1 MENFPWTRL
10 PGVSMPQ
17 VQRPMVDLAK
27 VRVLDPVALRE
38 YLGDGN
44 YGGLYQRPDEDMHA
58 IWQVA
63 VDETR
68 ALLTGGWGD

>member
-10 PGVSMPQ
+10 PAVSMPEA
-17 VQRPMVDLAK
+17 QRPMVDHAT

-44 YGGLYQRPDEDMHA
+44 YGGLYQRPDADLLA

>member
-1 MENFPWTRL
+1 V
-10 PGVSMPQ
+10 GMPQ
-17 VQRPMVDLAK
+17 VQRPMVDHAK

-44 YGGLYQRPDEDMHA
+44 YGGLYQRPDEDLLA